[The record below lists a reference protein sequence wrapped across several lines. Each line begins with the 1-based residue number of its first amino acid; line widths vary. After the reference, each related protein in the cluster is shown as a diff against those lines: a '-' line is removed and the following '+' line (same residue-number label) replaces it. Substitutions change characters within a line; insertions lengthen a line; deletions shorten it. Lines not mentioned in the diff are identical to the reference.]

1 MSDPVRA
8 SSNSGSDPRAAG
20 NGVRGLDRRCFV
32 KLTGSAALSLPWL
45 GCGPASSDLSGTAV
59 VVGAGLSG
67 LAAAMLLEE
76 RGIKVTVLEGRDRI
90 GGRVFTVDDVPGTP
104 EGGGPVIIKSYR
116 RLIKL
121 AEAVGAPMG
130 PGPGFEPTMLLSVN
144 GANVPADQWDASSAN
159 KLAVPEKPMLPPFL
173 LGYYAGKDL
182 PLADGDDWIS
192 PEFASLDIPL
202 DQYLRRQGTSE
213 EALRLINVA
222 SNCNDI
228 STTSALWA
236 LRDAQRRRDGEGGP
250 ILTTVGGNSRLA
262 EKMAASIRGPL
273 LTGKPVAA
281 IRSLAD
287 RVEVECADGT
297 VHGAE
302 LCLVTAPFST
312 LRHIEVDP
320 PFEGA
325 QREAIEQLPYT
336 AISKYFLVPSEPF
349 WESDGLPPTMWTDTI
364 IERLFPNR
372 DATGQIAS
380 ITCWVDGSNAQKLDA
395 MPEEEQIETV
405 LSELARIRPA
415 TAEKVAV
422 VKTLSWGA
430 DPYSLG
436 AYANYLPGQV
446 SRLKPVMSRPWQR
459 IHFAGE
465 HTAVT
470 SPGMEC
476 TVETAQ
482 RAANEIIDRLS

>member
-1 MSDPVRA
+1 MSHHSAPPSKIRM
-8 SSNSGSDPRAAG
+8 
-20 NGVRGLDRRCFV
+20 RGRGPTPLDRRSFV
-32 KLTGSAALSLPWL
+32 KLTGSAALALSWL
-45 GCGPASSDLSGTAV
+45 GCRPASSDLSGKVV

-76 RGIKVTVLEGRDRI
+76 RGLDVTVLEARDRL
-90 GGRVFTVDDVPGTP
+90 GGRVHTLDDVPGSP
-104 EGGGPVIIKSYR
+104 EGGGPVIIKSYE

-130 PGPGFEPTMLLSVN
+130 PGPGFEPTMLIHVN
-144 GANVPADQWDASSAN
+144 GVSVPADQWAASSAN
-159 KLAVPEKPMLPPFL
+159 RLAGPEKPMLPPFL
-173 LGYYAGKDL
+173 LGTYAGKDL
-182 PLADGDDWIS
+182 PLQDGDDWIS

-202 DQYLRRQGTSE
+202 DEYLRRQGASE
-213 EALRLINVA
+213 EALRLMNVA

-236 LRDAQRRRDGEGGP
+236 LRDAQRRRDAEGGP
-250 ILTTVGGNSRLA
+250 ILTTIGGNSRMA
-262 EKMAASIRGPL
+262 EKMAAFL
-273 LTGKPVAA
+273 GKPVVTGSPVVA
-281 IRSLAD
+281 IRSLDD
-287 RVEVECADGT
+287 RVDVECADGT

-302 LCLVTAPFST
+302 LCLVTVPFST
-312 LRHIEVDP
+312 LRRIQVDP

-325 QREAIEQLPYT
+325 QREAVEQLPYT

-372 DATGQIAS
+372 DAAGQIAS

-395 MPEEEQIETV
+395 MPEEEQVETV
-405 LSELARIRPA
+405 LAELARIRPA

-430 DPYSLG
+430 HPYSLG
-436 AYANYLPGQV
+436 AYANYHPGQV

-459 IHFAGE
+459 LHFAGE
-465 HTAVT
+465 HTAVVH
-470 SPGMEC
+470 PGMES